1 MKCVIFT
8 ENAGDIWKALTSVS
22 PQGRQRGR
30 AKGLMRM
37 KNLHIGQRLGFGK
50 NRVAF
55 PGLAKELVDRYGK
68 KGSQRSQISE
78 ISEETFR

>member
-1 MKCVIFT
+1 M
-8 ENAGDIWKALTSVS
+8 S

-55 PGLAKELVDRYGK
+55 PGLAKKLIDTYGTTYQK
-68 KGSQRSQISE
+68 AEIGE
-78 ISEETFR
+78 ISEETFRYALP